1 MLAPA
6 APTPSFVISCKL
18 ERGGKRHRWREV
30 TWLEM
35 THEEREKR
43 KRDEGHKWKVRG
55 CQTTSV
61 IL

>member
-1 MLAPA
+1 M
-6 APTPSFVISCKL
+6 
-18 ERGGKRHRWREV
+18 ERGDLVRDDTYE
-30 TWLEM
+30 
-35 THEEREKR
+35 EEREKR